1 MNVKKS
7 KGAGEPLFQISRR
20 DAIPLWKSYCIRA
33 AAILIALLI
42 SGILSSI
49 LTKANIFTIYKAFFV
64 NTLSVTKKG
73 KVIFSVTKVWNI
85 LQDVAVLL
93 CVALALTPAF
103 KMRFWN
109 IGAEGQVLMGAFG
122 CSLVMILLTGKIPV
136 PILFVLMIVLSVLFG
151 ALWGVIPA
159 IFKAFFGTNET
170 LFTLMM
176 NYVAAQLITF
186 CILHFGWGSQK
197 GMPNT
202 GVFNLIG
209 SNRRVGWFPYLF
221 GQQYLLNILIVA
233 VLTYLLYIYLRYSKH
248 GYEISVVGESENTAR
263 YIGINVKK
271 VIIRTMILSGA
282 LCGIAGLILVAGT
295 DHALSANTAGGR
307 GFTAIMVTWLA
318 HFNPAYM
325 ALTTFLIIF
334 VERGSM
340 ELSTAYSQISDN
352 FASVLVG
359 IVLFFIIGCEFFIN
373 YKVKIRLPW
382 KRKEETAQ

>member
-1 MNVKKS
+1 MIKEKKNS
-7 KGAGEPLFQISRR
+7 TEPLFQISKR
-20 DAIPLWKSYCIRA
+20 DTVPLWKKYCIRA
-33 AAILIALLI
+33 AAILLALLV
-42 SGILSSI
+42 SGVLSSI
-49 LTKANIFTIYKAFFV
+49 LTKENIFAIYKTFFV
-64 NTLSVTKKG
+64 NSLSVTKKG
-73 KVIFSVTKVWNI
+73 KNIFSVTKVWNI
-85 LQDVAVLL
+85 LQDVAILL

-122 CSLVMILLTGKIPV
+122 CSIVLILLTGKVPV
-136 PILFVLMIVLSVLFG
+136 PILFMLMIASSIFFG

-186 CILHFGWGSQK
+186 CILHFGWGAIK
-197 GMPNT
+197 GMPRT
-202 GVFNLIG
+202 GVFNLVG
-209 SNRRVGWFPYLF
+209 SNKRVGWFPALF
-221 GQQYLLNILIVA
+221 GQQYLMNILIVA
-233 VLTYLLYIYLRYSKH
+233 FLTFLLYVYLRYSKH

-263 YIGINVKK
+263 YIGVNVKK
-271 VIIRTMILSGA
+271 VIIRTMVLSGA
-282 LCGIAGLILVAGT
+282 LCGVAGLILVAGT
-295 DHALSANTAGGR
+295 DHSLSAETAGGR

-325 ALTTFLIIF
+325 ALTTFLIVF
-334 VERGSM
+334 VERGSK
-340 ELSTAYSQISDN
+340 ELSTAFPQISDN

-373 YKVKIRLPW
+373 YKVKLHLPR
-382 KRKEETAQ
+382 KKKEEIEQ